1 MLTKRKVEKHKVI
14 LFIYRIFLPFIDLNK
29 FIASLFGLLSYIRNM
44 VKYMIKSKT
53 WLINLNLYPIL
64 DEKTKITDV
73 DYHYLYQQIWVFNEI
88 NKWKPRNHYDVGST
102 YQMSCYLAGI
112 TKAHFIDLRPIEVDI
127 DNLELLEGD
136 IENLPFNDNTLE
148 SVSCLHVIEHIG
160 LGRYGDKLNVDGS
173 KIACK
178 ELSRVVKP
186 GGYLYL
192 STPIGRERICFNAHH
207 VFNPLTILKY
217 CEDLKLVEFSMVD
230 DDGELHRDIKVMG
243 YQDKEYSLGMFKF
256 TKNKKTRIL

>member
-1 MLTKRKVEKHKVI
+1 MNETKRRIERTKPL
-14 LFIYRIFLPFIDLNK
+14 LFTYRIFLPFVDLNK
-29 FIASLFGLLSYIRNM
+29 FLASFRGLFWYLRDI
-44 VKYMIKSKT
+44 VKYMIASKK
-53 WLINLNLYPIL
+53 WLINFDLYPIL

-73 DYHYLYQQIWVFNEI
+73 DYQYLYQQIWVFNEV
-88 NKWKPRNHYDVGST
+88 NKLKPNNHYDVSST

-112 TKAHFIDLRPIEVDI
+112 TNAHFIDLRPIEADI
-127 DNLELLEGD
+127 DNLHLLKGE
-136 IENLPFNDNTLE
+136 IENLPFEDNSLE
-148 SVSCLHVIEHIG
+148 SLSCLHVIEHIG
-160 LGRYGDKLNVDGS
+160 LGRYGDKLNVDGP

-217 CEDLKLVEFSMVD
+217 CKDLELVEFSMVD
-230 DDGELHRDIKVMG
+230 DEGKLHKDMKVKG

-256 TKNKKTRIL
+256 IKNN